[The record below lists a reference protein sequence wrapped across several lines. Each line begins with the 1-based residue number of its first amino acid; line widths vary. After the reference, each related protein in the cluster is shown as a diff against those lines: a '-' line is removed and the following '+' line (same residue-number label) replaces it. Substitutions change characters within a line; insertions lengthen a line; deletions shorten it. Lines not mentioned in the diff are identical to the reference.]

1 MIVILNAPPATGKDT
16 IGGILADWHG
26 WKALSFKKP
35 MFDLAN
41 SLLGEDKYAQFLELY
56 NDRSTKDK
64 PTSICGGL
72 SPRDFFIHISEKM
85 CKPLFGE
92 QYFGERFLELVS
104 NEVTTVVTDGGFH
117 QEVRPMLDAGHR
129 VVIVRLFRKGYDFSN
144 DSRRY
149 LTEQDFSGLPTFRS
163 PSFLDVELIEGQPYR
178 AADYIFNKLE
188 G

>member
-1 MIVILNAPPATGKDT
+1 MIVILNAPPASGKDT

-26 WKALSFKKP
+26 WEALSFKKP
-35 MFDLAN
+35 MFDLAK

-64 PTSICGGL
+64 PTSLCGGL

-104 NEVTTVVTDGGFH
+104 DKVTTVVTDGGFP
-117 QEVRPMLDAGHR
+117 QEVRPMLDAGHK
-129 VVIVRLFRKGYDFSN
+129 VVIVRLFRNGYEFSN

-149 LTEQDFSGLPTFRS
+149 LTEQDFSDLPTFRS
-163 PSFLDVELIEGQPYR
+163 PSFLDVELTEGQPYR